1 MTQREAIYESL
12 KNLGGKARLADIYS
26 WTMKLAT
33 FKEGSDIKATIR
45 AELLR
50 HPESFRRSEGQEGWW
65 ELVSYQKEIAVRD
78 AQIAELTDE
87 IKRLKAIKT
96 EDDFVRRMVKE
107 TKLLYKHE
115 KEKTDVV
122 RQILYK
128 LGRSDEEAEL
138 DAWIEGKEYKPI
150 MNVTGDYVLNK
161 NVQNE
166 VTGVAN
172 GASGI
177 VING

>member
-1 MTQREAIYESL
+1 
-12 KNLGGKARLADIYS
+12 
-26 WTMKLAT
+26 
-33 FKEGSDIKATIR
+33 
-45 AELLR
+45 
-50 HPESFRRSEGQEGWW
+50 
-65 ELVSYQKEIAVRD
+65 VRD